1 MKTITSKQKL
11 KKVNKNDR
19 QVFVEEGNTNS
30 NAGTIPS
37 ITEFKGTEQTDLPV
51 GVYIKSVTSNS
62 SPQRLGFKDR
72 KESLTVTI
80 RDNSIARTIVIGSEY
95 TSKKAFGMGLQGKDV
110 KNFQGFASNLL
121 PRISINSDANSYDNI
136 LELNVFGQGS
146 FHKTY
151 DENYNFIPF
160 RDFGKLNPVDLIGKT
175 HVTSYPFVNDLKIN
189 FEQFVDPS
197 ISSFDGAVDVLTSRQ
212 SLIDNDIRSVTVNS
226 FKGQLMGG
234 GLDYAGKGSSLIESR
249 REIKS
254 GNKEIFLDSAETMF
268 NGFDFP
274 RTGITGSSG
283 NKFAIQ
289 GYSSDSMYTLSPF
302 SEENFRD
309 SSNVYSLLTNE
320 QKELLLKASD
330 RTKSEIGD
338 RFKSSNNGFIFGESN
353 PLGTD
358 SIAFGGFK
366 K

>member
-19 QVFVEEGNTNS
+19 QVFVEEGSTNS

-37 ITEFKGTEQTDLPV
+37 ITEFKGVEQNDLPV
-51 GVYIKSVTSNS
+51 GVYVKSVDSNS
-62 SPQRLGFKDR
+62 SPQRLGFKEP
-72 KESLTVTI
+72 KESLTVSI

-110 KNFQGFASNLL
+110 KGFLGFASNLL
-121 PRISINSDANSYDNI
+121 PRVSINSTPGSYDNI
-136 LELNVFGQGS
+136 LDFNVFGQGS
-146 FHKTY
+146 FHKVY

-160 RDFGKLNPVDLIGKT
+160 RDFGKLNPVDLIGKD
-175 HVTSYPFVNDLKIN
+175 HVTAYPFVSDLKIN

-234 GLDYAGKGSSLIESR
+234 GLDYSEKGGVLIESR
-249 REIKS
+249 KEIKN
-254 GNKEIFLDSAETMF
+254 GNIESFLDSSETLF
-268 NGFDFP
+268 QGFDFP
-274 RTGITGSSG
+274 QTGMTGSSG

-289 GYSSDSMYTLSPF
+289 GYSSDDMYTMSPF
-302 SEENFRD
+302 NEETYRED
-309 SSNVYSLLTNE
+309 TSAYSLLTNE
-320 QKELLLKASD
+320 QKELLLKESD
-330 RTKSEIGD
+330 RSKSEIGD
-338 RFKSSNNGFIFGESN
+338 RFKSTNNGFLFGESN
-353 PLGTD
+353 VLGTD